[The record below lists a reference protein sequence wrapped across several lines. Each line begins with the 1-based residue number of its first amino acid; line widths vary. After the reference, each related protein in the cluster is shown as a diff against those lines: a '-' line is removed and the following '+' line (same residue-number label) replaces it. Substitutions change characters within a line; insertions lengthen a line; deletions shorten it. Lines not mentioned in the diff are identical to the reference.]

1 MARRPP
7 KGKAPRSGVKDPK
20 LLSAMAA
27 NPRNDWRIEQLVAVA
42 EKIGL
47 RVHPPKGGSHY
58 VFSSDQVRET
68 HLTVPYKRPVKPVYV
83 RLFVE
88 FCRAHLDLRE
98 ASNG

>member
-1 MARRPP
+1 MARGPAM
-7 KGKAPRSGVKDPK
+7 GKAAGSDVKIPK

-27 NPRNDWRIEQLVAVA
+27 NPRNDWRIEQLVSVA

-47 RVHPPKGGSHY
+47 AVHPPRGGSHY

-68 HLTVPYKRPVKPVYV
+68 HLTVPYKRPIKPVYV
-83 RLFVE
+83 RLFAE
-88 FCRAHLDLRE
+88 FCRVHLDRRE

>member
-1 MARRPP
+1 MTRRPT
-7 KGKAPRSGVKDPK
+7 KGKVPGSGVKIPK

-27 NPRNDWRIEQLVAVA
+27 NPRNDWRIEQLVSVA

-47 RVHPPKGGSHY
+47 AVHPPRGASHY

-68 HLTVPYKRPVKPVYV
+68 HLTVPYKRPIKPVYV
-83 RLFVE
+83 RLFAE
-88 FCRAHLDLRE
+88 FCRVHLDRRE

>member
-1 MARRPP
+1 MARRPAKRKTP
-7 KGKAPRSGVKDPK
+7 GHGAKTPK

-27 NPRNDWRIEQLVAVA
+27 NPRNDWRIEQLVSVA

-47 RVHPPKGGSHY
+47 AVHPPKGGSHY

-68 HLTVPYKRPVKPVYV
+68 HLTVPYKRPIKPVYV
-83 RLFVE
+83 RLFAE
-88 FCRAHLDLRE
+88 FCRAHLDRRE